1 MSSSVE
7 PRPNGLNGLKRK
19 TYETLDYRS
28 LVYAKNQLDSLWKRV
43 RDGNPND
50 TIILQAAHN
59 ASKSGYFHITF
70 TTYMYHCDE
79 KTLKVESFRKCFFT
93 AKGFALKLTDECDLE
108 WTLSWKK
115 ATRGEA
121 KELRDAV
128 ELAMNEQQAKKS
140 LQETLED
147 IGRHAQIS
155 DTEPFDVATVNRLHE
170 QYILEFVAD
179 HRTIELV
186 KRLPNKVVLQF
197 KPMADLEWVLEPAQL
212 PRELESI
219 IIGYL

>member
-93 AKGFALKLTDECDLE
+93 AKGFALKLTDECDLNV
-108 WTLSWKK
+108 LPDYGPPK
-115 ATRGEA
+115 
-121 KELRDAV
+121 
-128 ELAMNEQQAKKS
+128 
-140 LQETLED
+140 D
-147 IGRHAQIS
+147 I
-155 DTEPFDVATVNRLHE
+155 D
-170 QYILEFVAD
+170 YIMWF
-179 HRTIELV
+179 RQFM
-186 KRLPNKVVLQF
+186 RLPESASRFGKFCPGMGWPTTREAFERALQAYTNPKREGMHF
-197 KPMADLEWVLEPAQL
+197 HSYQWLPKKPGIYCYEPQPIKSA
-212 PRELESI
+212 I
-219 IIGYL
+219 